1 VRGCGTVAAMPRRA
15 DDSLVSITTDA
26 RGHAQKLVLRAA
38 ALRITSGPS
47 QGRQLE
53 IDRSP
58 LVIGSHG
65 SCDLRVEDPTVSSR
79 HAELAFRPGGYLL
92 RDLGSRNGILLGSF
106 RVEQL
111 FLSPGMVLTLGR
123 TQITVVDLDR
133 RVEVPLSRAD
143 RFGELVGRSVAMRDL
158 FAQLEAAARSDATVL
173 LEGETG
179 TGKELTAEALHQ
191 ASHRAEGPFVVFD
204 CAAIP
209 SGLAESELFGHVKGA
224 FTGADSTRAGAL
236 ERAHGG
242 TLFLDE
248 VGELP
253 LALQPKLLRAIES
266 RRFTPV
272 GGAAARSVDVRFVA
286 ATHRALDHEVR
297 KKAFRE
303 DLYYRLAVVR
313 LRVPPLRERL
323 DDLPLLIERLARV
336 CREEGASERLL
347 GVLPLLQS
355 YTWPGNVRELR
366 NVVERLGVLPIDDA
380 LPSMVLGR
388 ERPSD
393 PKRMASFV
401 DARDRALEQFERL
414 YLIDLLGA
422 TGGNITQA
430 AAIAEVSR
438 RYLTRLVAKHKLQG
452 QGRGIREA

>member
-1 VRGCGTVAAMPRRA
+1 MPRKE
-15 DDSLVSITTDA
+15 DSLVSVTTDA
-26 RGHAQKLVLRAA
+26 RGRAQKLVLRAA
-38 ALRITSGPS
+38 ALRVTSGPS
-47 QGRQLE
+47 QGRQME

-58 LVIGSHG
+58 LLIGTHG
-65 SCDLRVEDPTVSSR
+65 SCDLRLEDPTVSSR

-92 RDLGSRNGILLGSF
+92 RDLGSRNGILLGGY

-111 FLSPGMVLTLGR
+111 YLSPGMSLTLGR
-123 TQITVVDLDR
+123 STIVVIDLDR

-158 FAQLEAAARSDATVL
+158 FAQLEAAARSDSTVL

-191 ASHRAEGPFVVFD
+191 ASGRAEGPFEVFD

-224 FTGADSTRAGAL
+224 FTGADTTRAGAL

-248 VGELP
+248 IGELP

-272 GGAAARSVDVRFVA
+272 GGSSTRSVDVRFIA
-286 ATHRALDHEVR
+286 ATHRSLDHEVR

-313 LRVPPLRERL
+313 IRVPPLRERI
-323 DDLPLLIERLARV
+323 DDLPLLIERLARASGQ
-336 CREEGASERLL
+336 EGVADRLL
-347 GVLPLLQS
+347 GVTPLLQS

-366 NVVERLGVLPIDDA
+366 NVVERLGVLPIDEA
-380 LPSMVLGR
+380 LPSAVFGR
-388 ERPSD
+388 ERPSN
-393 PKRMASFV
+393 RASLASFV
-401 DARDRALEQFERL
+401 DARDRALDQFERN
-414 YLIDLLGA
+414 YLIELLKA
-422 TGGNITQA
+422 TSGNITQA
-430 AAIAEVSR
+430 ATIAQVSR
-438 RYLTRLVAKHKLQG
+438 RYLTRLVAKHRLQG
-452 QGRGIREA
+452 QGRGARGELEESQ